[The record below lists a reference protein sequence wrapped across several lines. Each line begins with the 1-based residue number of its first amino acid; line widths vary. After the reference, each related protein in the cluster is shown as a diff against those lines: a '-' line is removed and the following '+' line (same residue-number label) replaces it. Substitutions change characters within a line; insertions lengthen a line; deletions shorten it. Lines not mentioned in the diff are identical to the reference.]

1 MNKKSNFGWSE
12 LIIGLLMT
20 VLGIITFIKPENI
33 LSGAIIVYG
42 IIITIMG
49 IDDIIVYA
57 RVSRFT
63 GFGPTLAL
71 ISGILSVMCGIM
83 LIANPNIGK
92 WALTIFMP
100 IWFIAHSIAGL
111 TRTNFIRL
119 VGNTFYYYFSLILNI
134 LGLIIGCIMIFSPA
148 MSFLTLRVGTY
159 IVAAYFVLF
168 GIENIISVFVRR
180 NSDW

>member
-1 MNKKSNFGWSE
+1 MNKKSNFGWGE

-20 VLGIITFIKPENI
+20 VLGIFTFIKPENI
-33 LSGAIIVYG
+33 LSGAIIAYG
-42 IIITIMG
+42 IIIAVMG

-92 WALTIFMP
+92 WALTILMP

-111 TRTNFIRL
+111 TRSNFIRL
-119 VGNTFYYYFSLILNI
+119 VVNAVYYYLSLILNV
-134 LGLIIGCIMIFSPA
+134 LGLIIGIIMIFSPA

-159 IVAAYFVLF
+159 IVAVYFVLF
-168 GIENIISVFVRR
+168 GIENIISAFARR
-180 NSDW
+180 NYDW

>member
-1 MNKKSNFGWSE
+1 MNKKSNFGWGE

-20 VLGIITFIKPENI
+20 VLGIFTFIKPENI
-33 LSGAIIVYG
+33 LSGAIIAYG
-42 IIITIMG
+42 IIIAVMG

-92 WALTIFMP
+92 WALTILMP
-100 IWFIAHSIAGL
+100 
-111 TRTNFIRL
+111 IRL
-119 VGNTFYYYFSLILNI
+119 VGNAVYYYLSLILNV
-134 LGLIIGCIMIFSPA
+134 LGLIIGIIMIFSPA

-168 GIENIISVFVRR
+168 GIENIISAFARR
-180 NSDW
+180 NYDW

>member
-20 VLGIITFIKPENI
+20 VLGIFTFIKPENI

-71 ISGILSVMCGIM
+71 ISGIFSVMCGVM

-92 WALTIFMP
+92 WALTILMP
-100 IWFIAHSIAGL
+100 IWFVAHSIAGL

-134 LGLIIGCIMIFSPA
+134 LGLIIGFIMILSPA
-148 MSFLTLRVGTY
+148 MSFVTLRICSY
-159 IVAAYFVLF
+159 IVAIYLVLF
-168 GIENIISVFVRR
+168 GIESIISAFVRR

>member
-92 WALTIFMP
+92 WALTILMP

-119 VGNTFYYYFSLILNI
+119 VGNTFYYYFSLILN
-134 LGLIIGCIMIFSPA
+134 IGCIMIFSPA

>member
-1 MNKKSNFGWSE
+1 MNKKSNFGWGE

-20 VLGIITFIKPENI
+20 VLGIFTFIKPENI
-33 LSGAIIVYG
+33 LSGAIIV
-42 IIITIMG
+42 
-49 IDDIIVYA
+49 
-57 RVSRFT
+57 SHFT

-92 WALTIFMP
+92 WALTILMP

-111 TRTNFIRL
+111 TRSNFIRL
-119 VGNTFYYYFSLILNI
+119 VGNAVYYYLSLILNV
-134 LGLIIGCIMIFSPA
+134 LGLIIGIIMIFSPA

-168 GIENIISVFVRR
+168 GIENIISAFARR
-180 NSDW
+180 NYDW